1 MRRAEI
7 RHERSEAI
15 TPSTRSRP
23 DFFLKVLNAPA
34 VILVIAFSVVPV
46 VYVGYLSFQDMRLG
60 MGGGFAGLDNYRFVL
75 EDASVIKAFTNTL
88 YFAALSVALAT
99 FIGLG
104 IALLLHSNVPGAGW
118 LVSAVV
124 LPWAVPEIVNA
135 LIWQWI
141 YNPNYGALNGILYS
155 LGIFADYR
163 AWLSSPLSAMHA
175 VIFAYAWK
183 LVPFVIIILYAGLT
197 AIPTEQYESAEL
209 DGAGDWA
216 RFRYITLPLLA
227 PPLGVAVMFC
237 MVWSMRAFDIVYLL
251 TRGGPGDGTMVLS
264 YFVFSKAFEFGDMG
278 AAAAVACLLALL
290 TFALTALYMR
300 ALRGAGARQ

>member
-1 MRRAEI
+1 MRRTEI

-15 TPSTRSRP
+15 TPSAHSRP
-23 DFFLKVLNAPA
+23 DFFLRTLNAPA
-34 VILVIAFSVVPV
+34 IILVIAFSVVPLF
-46 VYVGYLSFQDMRLG
+46 YVGYLSFQDMRIG

-88 YFAALSVALAT
+88 YFAVLSVALAT

-104 IALLLHSNVPGAGW
+104 IALLLHSDIPGAGW

-197 AIPTEQYESAEL
+197 AIPTEQYESAEI

-216 RFRYITLPLLA
+216 QFRYITLPLLA
-227 PPLGVAVMFC
+227 APLGVAVMFC
-237 MVWSMRAFDIVYLL
+237 MVWAMRAFDIVYLL

>member
-1 MRRAEI
+1 MRRTEI

-15 TPSTRSRP
+15 TPSAHSRP
-23 DFFLKVLNAPA
+23 DFFLRTLNAPA
-34 VILVIAFSVVPV
+34 IILVIAFSVVPLF
-46 VYVGYLSFQDMRLG
+46 YVGYLSFQDMRIG

-88 YFAALSVALAT
+88 YFAVLSVALAT
-99 FIGLG
+99 FLGLG
-104 IALLLHSNVPGAGW
+104 IALLLHSDIPGAGW

-197 AIPTEQYESAEL
+197 AIPTEQYESAEI

-216 RFRYITLPLLA
+216 QFRYITLPLLA
-227 PPLGVAVMFC
+227 APLGVAIMFC
-237 MVWSMRAFDIVYLL
+237 MVWAMRAFDIVYLL

-300 ALRGAGARQ
+300 ALRGAGAKQ

>member
-1 MRRAEI
+1 MRRTEI

-15 TPSTRSRP
+15 TPSAHSRP
-23 DFFLKVLNAPA
+23 DFFLRTLNAPA
-34 VILVIAFSVVPV
+34 IILVIAFSVVPLF
-46 VYVGYLSFQDMRLG
+46 YVGYLSFQDMRIG

-88 YFAALSVALAT
+88 YFAVLSVALAT

-104 IALLLHSNVPGAGW
+104 VALLLHSDIPGAGW

-197 AIPTEQYESAEL
+197 AIPTEQYESAEI

-216 RFRYITLPLLA
+216 QFRYITLPLLA
-227 PPLGVAVMFC
+227 APLGVAIMFC
-237 MVWSMRAFDIVYLL
+237 MVWAMRAFDIVYLL

-300 ALRGAGARQ
+300 ALRGAGAKQ

>member
-1 MRRAEI
+1 MRRTEI

-15 TPSTRSRP
+15 TPSAHSRP
-23 DFFLKVLNAPA
+23 DFFLRTLNAPA
-34 VILVIAFSVVPV
+34 IILVIAFSVVPLF
-46 VYVGYLSFQDMRLG
+46 YVGYLSFQDMRIG

-88 YFAALSVALAT
+88 YFAVLSVALAT

-104 IALLLHSNVPGAGW
+104 IALLLHSDIPGAGW

-197 AIPTEQYESAEL
+197 AIPTEQYESAEI

-216 RFRYITLPLLA
+216 QFRYITLPLLA
-227 PPLGVAVMFC
+227 APLGVAVMFC
-237 MVWSMRAFDIVYLL
+237 MVWAMRAFDIVYLL

-300 ALRGAGARQ
+300 ALRGAGAKQ

>member
-1 MRRAEI
+1 MRRTEI

-15 TPSTRSRP
+15 TPSAHSRP
-23 DFFLKVLNAPA
+23 DFFLRTLNAPA
-34 VILVIAFSVVPV
+34 IILVIAFSVVPLF
-46 VYVGYLSFQDMRLG
+46 YVGYLSFQDMRIG

-104 IALLLHSNVPGAGW
+104 IALLLHSDIPGVGW

-197 AIPTEQYESAEL
+197 AIPTEQYESAEI

-216 RFRYITLPLLA
+216 QFRYITLPLLA
-227 PPLGVAVMFC
+227 APLGVAVMFC
-237 MVWSMRAFDIVYLL
+237 MVWAMRAFDIVYLL

-300 ALRGAGARQ
+300 ALRGAGAKQ

>member
-1 MRRAEI
+1 MSPT
-7 RHERSEAI
+7 HQ
-15 TPSTRSRP
+15 RP
-23 DFFLKVLNAPA
+23 DLLLKILNAPA
-34 VILVIAFSVVPV
+34 SILVVAFSVVPLF
-46 VYVGYLSFQDMRLG
+46 YVGYLSFQDMRSG

-88 YFAALSVALAT
+88 YFAALSVVLAT
-99 FIGLG
+99 LIGLG
-104 IALLLHSNVPGAGW
+104 IALLLHSDIRGAGW

-183 LVPFVIIILYAGLT
+183 LVPFVVIILYAGLS
-197 AIPTEQYESAEL
+197 AIPIEHYESAEM
-209 DGAGDWA
+209 DGAGGWA
-216 RFRYITLPLLA
+216 RFRHITLPLLA
-227 PPLGVAVMFC
+227 PPLGVAVLFC

-251 TRGGPGDGTMVLS
+251 TRGGPGEGTMVLS
-264 YFVFSKAFEFGDMG
+264 YLVFGKAFEFGDMG
-278 AAAAVACLLALL
+278 AAAAVACLLALVTL
-290 TFALTALYMR
+290 ALTTLYMR
-300 ALRGAGARQ
+300 ALRGAGERQ

>member
-1 MRRAEI
+1 MRRTEI

-15 TPSTRSRP
+15 TPSAHSRP
-23 DFFLKVLNAPA
+23 DFFLRTLNAPA
-34 VILVIAFSVVPV
+34 IILVIAFSVVPLF
-46 VYVGYLSFQDMRLG
+46 YVGYLSFQDMRIG

-104 IALLLHSNVPGAGW
+104 IALLLHSDVPGAGW

-197 AIPTEQYESAEL
+197 AIPTEQYESAEI

-216 RFRYITLPLLA
+216 QFRYITLPLLA
-227 PPLGVAVMFC
+227 APLGVAVMFC
-237 MVWSMRAFDIVYLL
+237 MVWAMRAFDIVYLL

-290 TFALTALYMR
+290 TFA
-300 ALRGAGARQ
+300 GARQ

>member
-1 MRRAEI
+1 LRI
-7 RHERSEAI
+7 
-15 TPSTRSRP
+15 
-23 DFFLKVLNAPA
+23 VNAPA
-34 VILVIAFSVVPV
+34 IILVIAFSVVPLF
-46 VYVGYLSFQDMRLG
+46 YVGYLSFQDMRIG

-88 YFAALSVALAT
+88 YFAVLSVALAT

-104 IALLLHSNVPGAGW
+104 IALLLHSDIPGAGW

-183 LVPFVIIILYAGLT
+183 LVPFVIIILFAGLT
-197 AIPTEQYESAEL
+197 AIPTEQYESAEI

-227 PPLGVAVMFC
+227 APLGVAVMFC
-237 MVWSMRAFDIVYLL
+237 MVWAMRAFDIVYLL

-300 ALRGAGARQ
+300 ALRGAGAGR

>member
-1 MRRAEI
+1 VRRTEI

-15 TPSTRSRP
+15 TPSAHSRP
-23 DFFLKVLNAPA
+23 DFFLRTLNAPA
-34 VILVIAFSVVPV
+34 IILVIAFSVVPLF
-46 VYVGYLSFQDMRLG
+46 YVGYLSFQDMRIG
-60 MGGGFAGLDNYRFVL
+60 MAGGFAGLDNYRFVL

-88 YFAALSVALAT
+88 YFAVLSVALAT
-99 FIGLG
+99 FLGLG
-104 IALLLHSNVPGAGW
+104 IALLLHSDIPGAGW

-197 AIPTEQYESAEL
+197 AIPTEQYESAEI

-216 RFRYITLPLLA
+216 QFRYITLPLLA
-227 PPLGVAVMFC
+227 APLGVAVMFC
-237 MVWSMRAFDIVYLL
+237 MVWAMRAFDIVYLL

-300 ALRGAGARQ
+300 ALRGAGAKQ

>member
-1 MRRAEI
+1 VRRTEI

-15 TPSTRSRP
+15 TPSAHSRP
-23 DFFLKVLNAPA
+23 DFFLRTLNAPA
-34 VILVIAFSVVPV
+34 IILVIAFSVVPLF
-46 VYVGYLSFQDMRLG
+46 YVGYLSFQDMRIG

-88 YFAALSVALAT
+88 YFAVLSVALAT

-104 IALLLHSNVPGAGW
+104 IALLLHSDIPGAGW

-197 AIPTEQYESAEL
+197 AIPTEQYESAEI

-216 RFRYITLPLLA
+216 QFRYITLPLLA
-227 PPLGVAVMFC
+227 APLGVAIMFC
-237 MVWSMRAFDIVYLL
+237 MVWAMRAFDIVYLL

-300 ALRGAGARQ
+300 ALRGAGAKQ

>member
-1 MRRAEI
+1 MRRTEI

-15 TPSTRSRP
+15 TPSAHSRP
-23 DFFLKVLNAPA
+23 DFFLRTLNAPA
-34 VILVIAFSVVPV
+34 IILVIAFSVVPLF
-46 VYVGYLSFQDMRLG
+46 YVGYLSFQDMRIG

-88 YFAALSVALAT
+88 YFAVLSVALAT

-104 IALLLHSNVPGAGW
+104 IALLLHSDIPGAGW

-197 AIPTEQYESAEL
+197 AIPTEQYESAEI

-216 RFRYITLPLLA
+216 QFRYITLPLLA
-227 PPLGVAVMFC
+227 APLGVAIMFC
-237 MVWSMRAFDIVYLL
+237 MVWAMRAFDIVYLL

-300 ALRGAGARQ
+300 ALRGAGAKQ

>member
-1 MRRAEI
+1 VRRTEI

-15 TPSTRSRP
+15 TPSAHSRP
-23 DFFLKVLNAPA
+23 DFFLRIVNAPA
-34 VILVIAFSVVPV
+34 IILVIAFSVVPLF
-46 VYVGYLSFQDMRLG
+46 YVGYLSFQDMRIG

-88 YFAALSVALAT
+88 YFAVLSVALAT

-104 IALLLHSNVPGAGW
+104 IALLLHSDIPGAGW

-197 AIPTEQYESAEL
+197 AIPTEQYESAKI

-216 RFRYITLPLLA
+216 QFRYITLPLLA
-227 PPLGVAVMFC
+227 APLGVAVMFC
-237 MVWSMRAFDIVYLL
+237 MVWAMRAFDIVYLL

-264 YFVFSKAFEFGDMG
+264 YFVFSKAFEFSDMG

-300 ALRGAGARQ
+300 ALRGAGAKQ

>member
-1 MRRAEI
+1 MRRTEI

-15 TPSTRSRP
+15 TPSAHSRP
-23 DFFLKVLNAPA
+23 DFFLRTLNAPA
-34 VILVIAFSVVPV
+34 IILVIAFSVVPLF
-46 VYVGYLSFQDMRLG
+46 YVGYLSFQDMRIG

-88 YFAALSVALAT
+88 YFAVLSVALAT

-104 IALLLHSNVPGAGW
+104 IALLLHSDIPGAGW

-197 AIPTEQYESAEL
+197 AIPTEQYESAEI

-227 PPLGVAVMFC
+227 APLGVAVMFC
-237 MVWSMRAFDIVYLL
+237 MVWAMRAFDIVYLL

-300 ALRGAGARQ
+300 ALRGAGAKQ

>member
-1 MRRAEI
+1 VHRTEI

-15 TPSTRSRP
+15 TPSTHSRP
-23 DFFLKVLNAPA
+23 DFFLQVLNAPA
-34 VILVIAFSVVPV
+34 IVLVIAFSVVPLI
-46 VYVGYLSFQDMRLG
+46 YVGYLSFQDMRIG
-60 MGGGFAGLDNYRFVL
+60 MGGGSAGFDNYRFVL

-88 YFAALSVALAT
+88 YFAVLSVTLAT

-104 IALLLHSNVPGAGW
+104 IALLLHSDIPGAGW

-141 YNPNYGALNGILYS
+141 YNSNYGALNGILYS

-163 AWLSSPLSAMHA
+163 AWLSSPFSAMHA

-197 AIPTEQYESAEL
+197 AIPTEQYESAEI

-227 PPLGVAVMFC
+227 APLGVAVMFC

-300 ALRGAGARQ
+300 ALRGAGAKQ

>member
-1 MRRAEI
+1 MDIVVTGSIAYDYLMRF
-7 RHERSEAI
+7 
-15 TPSTRSRP
+15 PG
-23 DFFLKVLNAPA
+23 K
-34 VILVIAFSVVPV
+34 
-46 VYVGYLSFQDMRLG
+46 FQDHLLIDKLDKISVSFLVEDMSRHW
-60 MGGGFAGLDNYRFVL
+60 GGV
-75 EDASVIKAFTNTL
+75 
-88 YFAALSVALAT
+88 AANIAYNL
-99 FIGLG
+99 
-104 IALLLHSNVPGAGW
+104 ALLGQRPRLMGTVGKD
-118 LVSAVV
+118 
-124 LPWAVPEIVNA
+124 
-135 LIWQWI
+135 
-141 YNPNYGALNGILYS
+141 
-155 LGIFADYR
+155 FADYR

-183 LVPFVIIILYAGLT
+183 LVPFVIIILYAGLN

-227 PPLGVAVMFC
+227 APLGVAVMFC

-300 ALRGAGARQ
+300 ALRGAGAKQ

>member
-1 MRRAEI
+1 VRRTEI

-15 TPSTRSRP
+15 TPSAHSRP
-23 DFFLKVLNAPA
+23 DFFLRIVNAPA
-34 VILVIAFSVVPV
+34 IILVIAFSVVPLF
-46 VYVGYLSFQDMRLG
+46 YVGYLSFQDMRIG
-60 MGGGFAGLDNYRFVL
+60 MGGGFAGLDNYLFVL

-88 YFAALSVALAT
+88 YFAVLSVALAT

-104 IALLLHSNVPGAGW
+104 IALLLHSDIPGAGW

-197 AIPTEQYESAEL
+197 AIPTEQYESAEI

-216 RFRYITLPLLA
+216 QFRYITLPLLA
-227 PPLGVAVMFC
+227 APLGVAVMFC
-237 MVWSMRAFDIVYLL
+237 MVWAMRAFDIVYLL

-300 ALRGAGARQ
+300 ALRGAGAKQ

>member
-1 MRRAEI
+1 MRRTEI

-15 TPSTRSRP
+15 TPSAHSRP
-23 DFFLKVLNAPA
+23 DFFLRTLNAPA
-34 VILVIAFSVVPV
+34 IILVIAFSVVPLF
-46 VYVGYLSFQDMRLG
+46 YVGYLSFQDMRIG

-88 YFAALSVALAT
+88 YFAVLSVALAT

-104 IALLLHSNVPGAGW
+104 IALLLHSDVPGAGW

-197 AIPTEQYESAEL
+197 AIPTEQYESAEI

-216 RFRYITLPLLA
+216 QFRYITLPLLA
-227 PPLGVAVMFC
+227 APLGVAIMFC
-237 MVWSMRAFDIVYLL
+237 MVWAMRAFDIVYLL

-300 ALRGAGARQ
+300 ALRGAGAKQ

>member
-15 TPSTRSRP
+15 TLSAHSRP
-23 DFFLKVLNAPA
+23 DFFLRIVNAPA
-34 VILVIAFSVVPV
+34 IILVIAFSVVPLF
-46 VYVGYLSFQDMRLG
+46 YVGYLSFQDMRIG

-75 EDASVIKAFTNTL
+75 DDASVIKAFTNTL
-88 YFAALSVALAT
+88 YFAVLSVALAT

-104 IALLLHSNVPGAGW
+104 IALLLHSDMPGAGW

-197 AIPTEQYESAEL
+197 AIPTEQYESAEI

-216 RFRYITLPLLA
+216 QFRYITLPLLA
-227 PPLGVAVMFC
+227 APLGVAVMFC
-237 MVWSMRAFDIVYLL
+237 MVWAMRAFDIVYLL

-300 ALRGAGARQ
+300 ALRGAGAKQ

>member
-1 MRRAEI
+1 MRRTEI

-15 TPSTRSRP
+15 TPSAHSRP
-23 DFFLKVLNAPA
+23 DFFLRTLNAPA
-34 VILVIAFSVVPV
+34 IILVIAFSVVPLF
-46 VYVGYLSFQDMRLG
+46 YVGYLSFQDMRIG

-88 YFAALSVALAT
+88 YFAVLSVAIAT

-104 IALLLHSNVPGAGW
+104 VALLLHSDIPGAGW

-197 AIPTEQYESAEL
+197 AIPTEQYESAEI

-216 RFRYITLPLLA
+216 QFRYITLPLLA
-227 PPLGVAVMFC
+227 APLGVAVMFC
-237 MVWSMRAFDIVYLL
+237 MVWAMRAFDIVYLL

-300 ALRGAGARQ
+300 ALRGAGAKQ

>member
-1 MRRAEI
+1 MEI

-15 TPSTRSRP
+15 TPSAHSRP
-23 DFFLKVLNAPA
+23 DFFLRIVNAPA
-34 VILVIAFSVVPV
+34 IILVIAFSVVPLF
-46 VYVGYLSFQDMRLG
+46 YVGYLSFQDMRIG

-88 YFAALSVALAT
+88 YFAVLSVALAT

-104 IALLLHSNVPGAGW
+104 IALLLHSDIPGAGW

-141 YNPNYGALNGILYS
+141 YNSNYGAFNGILYS

-197 AIPTEQYESAEL
+197 AIPTEQYESAEI

-227 PPLGVAVMFC
+227 APLGVAVMFC
-237 MVWSMRAFDIVYLL
+237 MVWAMRAFDIVYLL

-300 ALRGAGARQ
+300 ALRGAGAKQ